1 MRQPSSDNKLIF
13 CDICAHP
20 FFGHLFAGT
29 VFFHF
34 IHSFVDAVFEVFVV
48 LTEGNCYNLIAHGL
62 LKNSVG
68 TGFLFVIIAASKN
81 CVYDSSI
88 NTFVVYF
95 HVNSCEVGI
104 FANFLH
110 GSCQLFVCRLLEQVG
125 ACAVI
130 LYCYDFTL

>member
-20 FFGHLFAGT
+20 FFGNLFAGT

-62 LKNSVG
+62 LKNSVRKR
-68 TGFLFVIIAASKN
+68 TLA
-81 CVYDSSI
+81 
-88 NTFVVYF
+88 VVNVSNNAEISYF
-95 HVNSCEVGI
+95 
-104 FANFLH
+104 
-110 GSCQLFVCRLLEQVG
+110 
-125 ACAVI
+125 I
-130 LYCYDFTL
+130 LWKRQC